1 LSKIGLK
8 LGFAFNIVNDGI
20 ERPKPNEPKSGDKAF
35 VGSIGYKIN
44 KFYFAFTYSQFYKH
58 ELISITDSASIYF
71 DGFGSE
77 FFTSYTFGKE
87 DHWRIG
93 VVMNTLWA
101 AKHQLIDSYR
111 FLYFV
116 GELSYTFGVQS
127 KVFASIKQDFPCD
140 RFGNKT
146 AETIWAMG
154 LRFSFGY

>member
-8 LGFAFNIVNDGI
+8 LGFAFNIVNDAI

-93 VVMNTLWA
+93 IVMNTLWA
-101 AKHQLIDSYR
+101 AKDQLIDSYR

-127 KVFASIKQDFPCD
+127 KVFASIKQDFPRD